1 MSDSERFSRPAAKL
15 AGGREEK
22 RLARARDRIPPHGG
36 HGRGHSPPAG
46 TEALRPSDTVLL
58 RTLLGLAIPEDRAAG
73 IADALIDRFGGFRG
87 ALRAGPAS
95 LLTAMRGEMNA
106 VILLKSVADAADRLA
121 RAEMIEGPV
130 LSSSSKL
137 VGYLRATMSHFR
149 VEHFRVIYMDPR
161 NAIIADE
168 ELQRGTVDRVHVY
181 PREIM
186 KRALELEA
194 TALLL
199 VHNHPSGDPT
209 PSRVDIRMTKDIQ
222 DAAITLGIALQDHI
236 IVARGGHSSFK
247 AMGLL

>member
-1 MSDSERFSRPAAKL
+1 MSNPETPRKQGAEPAARWLDKPCL
-15 AGGREEK
+15 RLPPGG
-22 RLARARDRIPPHGG
+22 AA
-36 HGRGHSPPAG
+36 PAESTG
-46 TEALRPSDTVLL
+46 PSDTELL
-58 RTLLGLAIPEDRAAG
+58 HALLALALPADRAARTAAEL
-73 IADALIDRFGGFRG
+73 IALFGSYRG
-87 ALRAGPAS
+87 ALRAGPAA
-95 LLTAMRGEMNA
+95 LGRAMKGDMG
-106 VILLKSVADAADRLA
+106 VVFLLKSVADAADRLA
-121 RAEMIEGPV
+121 RADFIDQPV

-137 VGYLRATMSHFR
+137 IGYLRATMGHHR
-149 VEHFRVIYMDPR
+149 VEHFRVIYLDPR

-168 ELQRGTVDRVHVY
+168 EQQRGTVDRVQVF

-199 VHNHPSGDPT
+199 IHNHPSGDPK
-209 PSRVDIRMTKDIQ
+209 PSKIDIRMTQDIH